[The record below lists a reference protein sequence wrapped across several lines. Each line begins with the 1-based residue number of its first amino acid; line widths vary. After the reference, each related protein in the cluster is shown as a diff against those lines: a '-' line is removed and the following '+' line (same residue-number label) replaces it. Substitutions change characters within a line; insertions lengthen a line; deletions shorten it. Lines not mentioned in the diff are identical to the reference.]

1 GHQVNVFQTYQLLC
15 TEIMPQSQQTRT
27 HYNLFMLNQWV
38 VTKFLMNIKPWS
50 VHAYMQDLSPSY

>member
-1 GHQVNVFQTYQLLC
+1 
-15 TEIMPQSQQTRT
+15 MPQSQQTRT
-27 HYNLFMLNQWV
+27 HYNSFMLNQWV